1 MTNNPMKTKTP
12 TISVSPRFSL
22 RLAPTLVVAAVFIL
36 SVAAQLTYASPGD
49 LFESDFGSGNIYEF
63 TPGGTRSTF
72 ASGLNGPLGLA
83 FDSAGNLFEADD
95 GSGNIY
101 EFTPGGTRSTF
112 ASGLNPHGL
121 AFNSAG
127 NLFEADFGSGN
138 IYEFTPGG
146 TRSTFASGLNAPTFL
161 AFEPVPEGSTFGL
174 LAVGALGLGV
184 VWVRRMVKA

>member
-1 MTNNPMKTKTP
+1 MKTKTP
-12 TISVSPRFSL
+12 TINVSPRFSL

-49 LFESDFGSGNIYEF
+49 LFESDFGSGNIF
-63 TPGGTRSTF
+63 
-72 ASGLNGPLGLA
+72 
-83 FDSAGNLFEADD
+83 
-95 GSGNIY
+95 
-101 EFTPGGTRSTF
+101 
-112 ASGLNPHGL
+112 
-121 AFNSAG
+121 
-127 NLFEADFGSGN
+127 
-138 IYEFTPGG
+138 EFTPGG

>member
-1 MTNNPMKTKTP
+1 MKTKTP
-12 TISVSPRFSL
+12 TINVSPRFSL

-36 SVAAQLTYASPGD
+36 SVAAQLIYAAPGD
-49 LFESDFGSGNIYEF
+49 LFESDQGSGNIFEF

-72 ASGLNGPLGLA
+72 ASGLTPRGLA
-83 FDSAGNLFEADD
+83 FNSAGNLFEGD

-101 EFTPGGTRSTF
+101 EFSPGGTRSTF
-112 ASGLNPHGL
+112 ASGLTPEGL

-146 TRSTFASGLNAPTFL
+146 TRSTFASGLSDPTFL
-161 AFEPVPEGSTFGL
+161 AFQPVPEGSTLGL
-174 LAVGALGLGV
+174 LAVGVLGL
-184 VWVRRMVKA
+184 VWVHRMIKA